1 MPVFYSD
8 RPRLPDCPLV
18 ANCSAR
24 CTRSQR
30 DVTDMSGIRSAAGM
44 FVERFGRDA
53 LAQAELRAD
62 ELLSVGNYE
71 GRARWQLIGREIG
84 AILGTD

>member
-1 MPVFYSD
+1 M
-8 RPRLPDCPLV
+8 
-18 ANCSAR
+18 SA
-24 CTRSQR
+24 
-30 DVTDMSGIRSAAGM
+30 IRSAASM

-62 ELLSVGNYE
+62 ELLAVGNYE

-84 AILGTD
+84 AIFRTD

>member
-1 MPVFYSD
+1 
-8 RPRLPDCPLV
+8 
-18 ANCSAR
+18 
-24 CTRSQR
+24 
-30 DVTDMSGIRSAAGM
+30 VTDMSGIRSAASM

-84 AILGTD
+84 AIFRTD

>member
-1 MPVFYSD
+1 MPVFHSD

-24 CTRSQR
+24 CARSQR
-30 DVTDMSGIRSAAGM
+30 DVTDMSVIRSAAGL

-53 LAQAELRAD
+53 LAQAELRAN
-62 ELLSVGNYE
+62 ELLSAGNYE

-84 AILGTD
+84 AIFGTD